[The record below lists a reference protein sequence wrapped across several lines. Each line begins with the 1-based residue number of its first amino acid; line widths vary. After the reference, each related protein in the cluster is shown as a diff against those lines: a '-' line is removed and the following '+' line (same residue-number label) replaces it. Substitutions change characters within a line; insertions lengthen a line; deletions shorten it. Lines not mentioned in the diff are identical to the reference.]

1 MLNILLRHLVPA
13 DSSALE
19 GWGEGSW
26 HRIVQQ
32 ASAEGILPALHH
44 HLASERLSSTLPAEI
59 LDVLTVAESL
69 NAERN
74 QAILAEAVHACQLL
88 NQIDIYPVALKG
100 LAYLLTSVYPNPAAR
115 YLLDVDLLLPADQIP
130 RAAAHLYQNGY
141 YQSESAIFLQFR
153 HHHPAIR
160 RPGSPSFEIHHQ
172 LVIGGHN
179 RLLTPAAL
187 LARAQPLTCNGAT
200 FLIPSPTDLVNHLIL
215 HSQLAHPYPDRI
227 FPPLRALLDLVQ
239 LQARFGDQIDWHALA
254 QTYAQ
259 NGQSATLILHLH
271 HANQVLGFP
280 IPPPIPATLPFFLR
294 LRHRRRQFLNR
305 HPKLALFDPTYLLM
319 TLFSRRLRLLPVILK
334 SPSSWPQLLRLL
346 TRRDFY
352 QNLLR

>member
-1 MLNILLRHLVPA
+1 MLAAFFQDGQPSLHPTISAPHWDDLL
-13 DSSALE
+13 
-19 GWGEGSW
+19 
-26 HRIVQQ
+26 QQ
-32 ASAEGILPALHH
+32 ASSQGLLPALHH
-44 HLASERLSSTLPAEI
+44 QVVANNLSHNIPDEIQTLFST
-59 LDVLTVAESL
+59 AESL

-130 RAAAHLYQNGY
+130 RAAVHLYKNGY

-187 LARAQPLTCNGAT
+187 LARAQPLTYNGAT
-200 FLIPSPTDLVNHLIL
+200 FIIPSPTDLVNHLIL

-227 FPPLRALLDLVQ
+227 FPPLRALLDLAQ
-239 LQARFGDQIDWHALA
+239 LQTRFGDEIDWHALA
-254 QTYAQ
+254 QTYAE
-259 NGQSATLILHLH
+259 NRQSATLILHLH
-271 HANQVLGFP
+271 HANQVLGLP
-280 IPPPIPATLPFFLR
+280 IPPPIPTTLPFLLR
-294 LRHRRRQFLNR
+294 LRYKRRLLLNR
-305 HPKLALFDPTYLLM
+305 HPKFRFFDPIYLLM
-319 TLFSRRLRLLPVILK
+319 TLFSRRVRLLPLFLK
-334 SPSSWPQLLRLL
+334 TPSSWPNLLGLL